1 MSWNSKGQCD
11 LMWYGMLC
19 YFMGIMCYGVEW
31 DGVVYTV
38 WCDMSWNGKG
48 WYGMLGT
55 LWVCGAMGWNCLGW
69 SGLVW

>member
-1 MSWNSKGQCD
+1 
-11 LMWYGMLC
+11 MWYGMLC

-55 LWVCGAMGWNCLGW
+55 LWVCGAMGWNC
-69 SGLVW
+69 